1 MAGVE
6 RTDAPEPIRTKL
18 RGLPAKPGCYVF
30 RDRNGEIVYV
40 GKAKD
45 LRRRVSSYFDAARM
59 RRESPKRR
67 GMVKCFAD
75 LEWIVVRN
83 EAEALLAEGQL
94 IADYRPRFNTALR
107 DDKRYLALRA
117 WTHLDCPRFSECRIV
132 RDDGDDYFGPFP
144 SSSVVRTVRDFAE
157 RRWGL
162 RKCDAAAPDA
172 ETHRHCLDDRI
183 ACCSAPCIGKIS
195 PEDYRARFETA
206 CDFVRRGDPA
216 VSRELAEEM
225 KRAAA
230 EQRFEEAARIRDT
243 LDAFR
248 EMAKKRAA
256 ALPTPSLARDLARKG
271 TAQLA
276 QALRLPAPP
285 RLIEGFDISHLGGLA
300 TVASM
305 VACVDGVTVPQ
316 RYRRFRVK
324 SVPGIDDPAS
334 IAEVVGRRYRRLR
347 DEGSPLPDLVMLDGG
362 ITQLRA
368 ARAALAALGLAD
380 LPTVGLAERF
390 EILVVDW
397 PDGTGELVLPKD
409 SEAMKVLIRL
419 RDEAHRFAISYNRS
433 LRLKRIRE
441 SSLDE
446 IEGIGP
452 ARKAALLKR
461 FGSVLRLADADPDAV
476 AAVAGIGPDLAARVL
491 DTARR
496 NVRNAPPTNRV

>member
-1 MAGVE
+1 MQ
-6 RTDAPEPIRTKL
+6 DAPEPIRSKL
-18 RGLPAKPGCYVF
+18 EELPSKPGCYVF

-45 LRRRVSSYFDAARM
+45 LRRRVKSYFDAARM

-75 LEWIVVRN
+75 LEWIVVRT
-83 EAEALLAEGQL
+83 EAEALLTEGRL
-94 IADYRPRFNTALR
+94 IADWRPRFNTALR

-132 RDDGDDYFGPFP
+132 RDDGDEYFGPFP
-144 SSSVVRTVRDFAE
+144 ASSAVRVVRDFAE

-183 ACCSAPCIGKIS
+183 AQCSAPCIGKIS
-195 PEDYRARFETA
+195 AEDYRARFEAA
-206 CDFVRRGDPA
+206 CEFIRRGDPA
-216 VSRELAEEM
+216 VERELAAEM
-225 KRAAA
+225 RAAA
-230 EQRFEEAARIRDT
+230 AERKFETAAQIRDT
-243 LDAFR
+243 IDALR
-248 EMAKKRAA
+248 EMVRQRARA
-256 ALPTPSLARDLARKG
+256 RQTPALARDLARRG

-276 QALRLPAPP
+276 EALRLPAPP
-285 RLIEGFDISHLGGLA
+285 HLIEGFDISHLGGLA

-305 VACVDGVTVPQ
+305 VACVDGVTDPR
-316 RYRRFRVK
+316 RYRRFRIK
-324 SVPGIDDPAS
+324 TVPGIDDPAS
-334 IAEVVGRRYRRLR
+334 IAEVVGRRYRRLL
-347 DEGSPLPDLVMLDGG
+347 DENKPLPDLVMLDGG

-368 ARAALAALGLAD
+368 ARAALAALGLGN

-446 IEGIGP
+446 IDGIGP
-452 ARKAALLKR
+452 ARKAALLRR
-461 FGSVLRLADADPDAV
+461 FGSVRRLADADAEDV
-476 AAVAGIGPDLAARVL
+476 AAVAGIGPQLAGRVL

-496 NVRNAPPTNRV
+496 NVRNAPPSNRV

>member
-1 MAGVE
+1 MQ
-6 RTDAPEPIRTKL
+6 DAPEPIRSKL

-40 GKAKD
+40 GKAVD
-45 LRRRVSSYFDAARM
+45 LRKRVRSYFDPVRM

-75 LEWIVVRN
+75 VEWIVVRN
-83 EAEALLAEGQL
+83 GAEALLTEGKL
-94 IADYRPRFNTALR
+94 IADHRPRFNTALR

-117 WTHLDCPRFSECRIV
+117 WTHLACPRLSECRIV
-132 RDDGDDYFGPFP
+132 RDDGDEYFGPFP

-183 ACCSAPCIGKIS
+183 ASCSAPCTGAVA
-195 PEDYRARFETA
+195 PEDYR
-206 CDFVRRGDPA
+206 
-216 VSRELAEEM
+216 
-225 KRAAA
+225 K
-230 EQRFEEAARIRDT
+230 RFEEACAFLRRGNPAVERELADEMRAAAAARDFEKAAKLRDT
-243 LDAFR
+243 LDALR
-248 EMAKKRAA
+248 EMVKTRARA
-256 ALPTPSLARDLARKG
+256 VRAPNVSRDLARKG
-271 TAQLA
+271 CEQLA
-276 QALRLPAPP
+276 LALRLPAPP

-305 VACVDGVTVPQ
+305 VACVDGVTTPQ
-316 RYRRFRVK
+316 RYRRFRIRTVD
-324 SVPGIDDPAS
+324 GIDDPAS

-347 DEGSPLPDLVMLDGG
+347 DEGGALPDLVMLDGG

-368 ARAALAALGLAD
+368 ARAALAALGLSG

-397 PDGTGELVLPKD
+397 PDGTGELVLPKE
-409 SEAMKVLIRL
+409 SEALKILIRL
-419 RDEAHRFAISYNRS
+419 RDEAHRFAISFNRS

-446 IEGIGP
+446 IDGVGP
-452 ARKAALLKR
+452 ARKAALLAR
-461 FGSVLRLADADPDAV
+461 FGSVRRLADADPADV
-476 AAVAGIGPDLAARVL
+476 ASVSGIGPELAGRIV